1 MKRKFIITLC
11 TFLFAITLSAQENI
25 FEKFENMKGVTT
37 IYISPKMFSI
47 IKELKALDSSNVKID
62 QIINKLSSLHI
73 LSCEN
78 KEVAA
83 KLRSEAAYIG
93 KDKSYEN
100 LMKVKEENE
109 HISIY
114 MKEGEDND
122 EYVLLMD
129 NTDEFTIMVFKGK
142 LTLEDIQKVVN

>member
-1 MKRKFIITLC
+1 MKRKIIITLC
-11 TFLFAITLSAQENI
+11 TLLFAITLSAQENI
-25 FEKFENMKGVTT
+25 FEKYENMKGVTT
-37 IYISPKMFSI
+37 IYISPKMFGI

-78 KEVAA
+78 KEVAT
-83 KLRSEAAYIG
+83 KLRNETAHID
-93 KDKSYEN
+93 KDKNYEK

-114 MKEGEDND
+114 MKEGEKND
-122 EYVLLMD
+122 EYVLLID
-129 NTDEFTIMVFKGK
+129 DTDEFTIMIFKGK